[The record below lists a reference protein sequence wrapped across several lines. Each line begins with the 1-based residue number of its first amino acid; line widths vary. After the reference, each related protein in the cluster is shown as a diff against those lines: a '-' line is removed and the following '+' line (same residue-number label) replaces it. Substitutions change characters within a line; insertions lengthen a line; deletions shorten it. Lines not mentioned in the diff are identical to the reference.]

1 MKRYCITKKECVKL
15 NTNPFPSG
23 KYWIG
28 DPTEIFTKEEQKELF
43 PELLSSEGLLD
54 YDDLEDPWDWHEMN
68 LGDTRFACH
77 YSGPSEGF
85 SVYHF
90 HKGGLL
96 YHLDS
101 GSLVVACVPE
111 EFVTQRSDGKVACEW
126 DGDRD
131 TSGVLNFD
139 KDWNVF
145 QTKDKKEKFFGNF
158 QIRSGQISIRF
169 V

>member
-1 MKRYCITKKECVKL
+1 MKRYCITKKECIKL
-15 NTNPFPSG
+15 NTNAFRSG

-43 PELLSSEGLLD
+43 PELLSGEGLLE
-54 YDDLEDPWDWHEMN
+54 YEDLEEPWNRYDMTY
-68 LGDTRFACH
+68 GDIRFACH

-85 SVYHF
+85 SVYHA

-101 GSLVVACVPE
+101 GSLVVVCVPE
-111 EFVTQRSDGKVACEW
+111 EFVIQRTDGKVACEW
-126 DGDRD
+126 S

-145 QTKDKKEKFFGNF
+145 QTEDKKERFFGNF
-158 QIRSGQISIRF
+158 QIRSGQTSMRF